1 VPEELELQVQLD
13 LDEESAV
20 VIQQSWV
27 QDPSVLLPQVGVAE
41 EMVMD
46 HLLLVQQ
53 AVQVVVLELLEQLL
67 EMQELPLL
75 LDKEMLVEEVQPIMH
90 RIDLVVVAA
99 ALVVRVQMLMHQ
111 VVRQVVVVEVVE

>member
-1 VPEELELQVQLD
+1 
-13 LDEESAV
+13 
-20 VIQQSWV
+20 
-27 QDPSVLLPQVGVAE
+27 VGVAE

-53 AVQVVVLELLEQLL
+53 AVQVVVLELLDQLL

-90 RIDLVVVAA
+90 RIDMVAA
-99 ALVVRVQMLMHQ
+99 AVALVVRVQMLMHQ